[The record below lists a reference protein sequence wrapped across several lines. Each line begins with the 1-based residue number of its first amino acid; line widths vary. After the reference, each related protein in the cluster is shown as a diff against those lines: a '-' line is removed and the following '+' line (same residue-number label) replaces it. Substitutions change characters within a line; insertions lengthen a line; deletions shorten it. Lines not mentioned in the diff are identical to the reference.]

1 MRTFLTAVSGM
12 VHGEKLD
19 GEGAVSFEATERT
32 ENVLLGARIE
42 ELTAARALVNAH
54 KAMQWSQDDLGYRGE
69 VTRRGRRVEALAPL
83 TPTLVGHLALT
94 TESGGPMNGVRPSR
108 DVVTAD
114 MPVSVLARAFA
125 ATWHEIELARYS

>member
-1 MRTFLTAVSGM
+1 
-12 VHGEKLD
+12 
-19 GEGAVSFEATERT
+19 
-32 ENVLLGARIE
+32 
-42 ELTAARALVNAH
+42 
-54 KAMQWSQDDLGYRGE
+54 MQWSQDDLGYRGE
-69 VTRRGRRVEALAPL
+69 VTRRGRGVEALAPL